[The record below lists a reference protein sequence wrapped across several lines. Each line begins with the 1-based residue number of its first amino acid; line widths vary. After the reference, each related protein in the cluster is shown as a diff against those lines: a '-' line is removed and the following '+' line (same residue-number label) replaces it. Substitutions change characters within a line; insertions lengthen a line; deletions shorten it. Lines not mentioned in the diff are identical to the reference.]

1 VPGDI
6 WVHVVGIN
14 HMLNDPR
21 STFDPKNDFDM
32 SLIVVLC
39 SIIVRPPA
47 DENDHSLTSTNRAAK
62 SSSTKPWK
70 LSHSVHAGSPSTST
84 SRKASDLSKKTTR
97 VWDLKA

>member
-6 WVHVVGIN
+6 WIHVVGIN

-39 SIIVRPPA
+39 SIIVR
-47 DENDHSLTSTNRAAK
+47 
-62 SSSTKPWK
+62 
-70 LSHSVHAGSPSTST
+70 
-84 SRKASDLSKKTTR
+84 
-97 VWDLKA
+97 